1 MGNILMI
8 IVGLFMMAMG
18 LIGLK
23 RGMIKM
29 AFSLVSVVIILILV
43 NLLTPLAKQIIE
55 NTPIYTQV
63 QGSIEQYVKDNVES
77 TSDDITQTG
86 VTAQQKIINQ
96 LPLPTEIKK
105 NLEVNNNEK
114 GYKLLEATTFAEYIS
129 KYLTDIIISAI
140 TFVILFILVS
150 LLIRLLINALDI
162 IAKLPIIKTFNSMG
176 GAIIGLAESVVILWI
191 ACVVVTACSS
201 TEWGQQICKAIGE
214 NQFLSLIY
222 DNNVIQHF
230 ITNLIG
236 L

>member
-8 IVGLFMMAMG
+8 IVGLFMVAMG

-105 NLEVNNNEK
+105 NLAVNNNEK
-114 GYKLLEATTFAEYIS
+114 GYKLLEATTFAES

-222 DNNVIQHF
+222 DNSVIQHF